1 MTTNTTTNQT
11 SLIDLMAA
19 AMTNH
24 TTEQLLE
31 IINALRDSRD
41 TNERIVK
48 FGAYEV
54 LEARYPAIVPM
65 LEEWCSNVDDDRT
78 YETMTIDAVIAV
90 ANRVQFV
97 NLNSK

>member
-1 MTTNTTTNQT
+1 MNTNTTDQPT
-11 SLIDLMAA
+11 LITLMAA

-31 IINALRDSRD
+31 IIDALRDSRD
-41 TNERIVK
+41 TNERIIK

-65 LEEWCSNVDDDRT
+65 LEEWCSDVEDDRT
-78 YETMTIDAVIAV
+78 YETMAIDAVRAII
-90 ANRVQFV
+90 
-97 NLNSK
+97 SK